1 MFAGYNGCEAAF
13 CRLMEVTNG
22 FGGAVAHTEI
32 LMFAEYNGC
41 EAVFCRLMDVTN
53 GFGGVV
59 TPQNIISDK
68 NGLYRFSVKSVVLSP

>member
-1 MFAGYNGCEAAF
+1 MFAEYNGCEAAF
-13 CRLMEVTNG
+13 CRLMDVTNR

-41 EAVFCRLMDVTN
+41 EAVFCHSMNV
-53 GFGGVV
+53 
-59 TPQNIISDK
+59 ISDK